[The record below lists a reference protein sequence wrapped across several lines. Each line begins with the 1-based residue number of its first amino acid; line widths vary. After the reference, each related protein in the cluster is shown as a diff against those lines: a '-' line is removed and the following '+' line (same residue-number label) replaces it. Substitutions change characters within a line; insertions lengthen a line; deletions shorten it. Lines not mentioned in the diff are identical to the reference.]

1 MTDNNIKLT
10 PFLKRKALDALQAV
24 PDDQK
29 PREAFFEHRGHKM
42 CIRQGCKCINYRPTA
57 QIWAAFDF
65 GGILHWYK
73 IGQPLEIQKG
83 E

>member
-1 MTDNNIKLT
+1 MKDNNIKLT
-10 PFLKRKALDALQAV
+10 PFLKRKALDALRAV
-24 PDDQK
+24 PEDQK

-42 CIRQGCKCINYRPTA
+42 CIRQDINHRPAA
-57 QIWAAFDF
+57 QIWAAFEF

-73 IGQPLEIQKG
+73 IGQPLEIKKG